1 MPCFAL
7 CVDWPVTQ
15 LELKANNAVQKYRC
29 PQAQC
34 GKQYTSMDVWQMVP
48 RDNVGTGRKEL
59 CCAICGTDVVMVLDE
74 GGKQLGTMEDKKER
88 KKVGVVCGCVQ

>member
-1 MPCFAL
+1 ML
-7 CVDWPVTQ
+7 CVHWPATQ

-59 CCAICGTDVVMVLDE
+59 CCAICGTEVVMVLDE

-88 KKVGVVCGCVQ
+88 KKVGVGVVCGCVQ